1 MNERDELIKR
11 IEERLEF
18 ANAIK
23 RFSDVEFFEAM
34 LRYLTIESR
43 QRTREEEIE
52 DFERMISDDYK
63 NMEKIEKSGENYM
76 HSRTNTAFW
85 VWLARA
91 KLDR

>member
-1 MNERDELIKR
+1 MKDEFMEKWAVDGMPADKI
-11 IEERLEF
+11 RL
-18 ANAIK
+18 ANAAY
-23 RFSDVEFFEAM
+23 DAGA
-34 LRYLTIESR
+34 ESK

-52 DFERMISDDYK
+52 AFERMISNDYK

-91 KLDR
+91 ELER